1 MIRRILDFL
10 ADPSSPGGA
19 AENDDG
25 AEERQVA
32 VAALLIEAAF
42 MDEHFEAGE
51 RAKIA
56 ELLKSAFGL
65 GEAETGRLIDEAEQ
79 EVHDSSQLFRF
90 TRVVNQRFSQEDR
103 IELMQMLWEVAYVD
117 GELHDYEAG
126 LMRRIAGLIHV
137 TDQDSGAARK
147 RALDRLGIE
156 G

>member
-1 MIRRILDFL
+1 MIRKIIDFL
-10 ADPSSPGGA
+10 ADPSASQGA
-19 AENDDG
+19 AENGDDSD
-25 AEERQVA
+25 ERQVA
-32 VAALLIEAAF
+32 AAALLIEAAF
-42 MDEHFEAGE
+42 MDEQFEANE
-51 RAKIA
+51 RSKIT
-56 ELLKSAFGL
+56 ELLKSRFGL
-65 GEAETGRLIDEAEQ
+65 GDEEAGRLIDAAEQ

-103 IELMQMLWEVAYVD
+103 VELMEMLWEVVYVD

-147 RALDRLGIE
+147 RALDRLGLE

>member
-10 ADPSSPGGA
+10 ADPSSADGA
-19 AENDDG
+19 AKNGDG
-25 AEERQVA
+25 EDEQQVA
-32 VAALLIEAAF
+32 AAALLIEAAF
-42 MDEHFEAGE
+42 MDERFEANE

-65 GEAETGRLIDEAEQ
+65 GDQEADRLIDAAEQ

-103 IELMQMLWEVAYVD
+103 LELMEMLWEVIYVD
-117 GELHDYEAG
+117 GELHDYEAS

-137 TDQDSGAARK
+137 TDQESGAARK
-147 RALDRLGIE
+147 RALDRLGLE
-156 G
+156 D

>member
-10 ADPSSPGGA
+10 ADPSSPEGA
-19 AENDDG
+19 AEKGDD

-42 MDEHFEAGE
+42 MDEQFEANE
-51 RAKIA
+51 RSKIT
-56 ELLKSAFGL
+56 ELLKSRFGL
-65 GEAETGRLIDEAEQ
+65 GDEEAGRLIDAAEQ

-103 IELMQMLWEVAYVD
+103 VELMEMLWEVVYVD

-147 RALDRLGIE
+147 RALDRLGLE

>member
-10 ADPSSPGGA
+10 ADPGTSKGA
-19 AENDDG
+19 AENGDG

-32 VAALLIEAAF
+32 VAALLVEAAV
-42 MDEHFEAGE
+42 MDERFEAGE
-51 RAKIA
+51 RAKIV
-56 ELLKSAFGL
+56 ELLKSTFGL
-65 GEAETGRLIDEAEQ
+65 GEEETGRLIEEAER
-79 EVHDSSQLFRF
+79 EVHDSSHLFRF

-103 IELMQMLWEVAYVD
+103 VELMEMLWEVVYAD

-147 RALDRLGIE
+147 RALDRLGLE